1 MGRKNRSQDKKHKL
15 HHYDEFYKTMAIEK
29 GDFGFSIPLLI
40 NVKPK
45 NESQRLALKAIKEN
59 DVSFIGGPAGTGK
72 TFLVVSEIV
81 NGLKAERFKKVII
94 SRPTVE
100 AGETM
105 GYLPGTADEKLE
117 PYIRPF
123 KDCFEEIIGEKAT
136 KELFDSKVIEIAP
149 FQFMRGRTFKDAFIV
164 YDETQNATPEQF
176 ELAMTRIGE
185 GSKCVVTYDEW
196 QIDLHP
202 DDSCVR
208 LINKFENQDYFG
220 FYKFTKSDIVRS
232 EAVKRVLAVL
242 GR

>member
-1 MGRKNRSQDKKHKL
+1 MGRKNRSQNKKQKFY
-15 HHYDEFYKTMAIEK
+15 HYEEFYKTMAIEK
-29 GDFGFSIPLLI
+29 GDFGFSVPLLI
-40 NVKPK
+40 NVRPK
-45 NESQRLALKAIKEN
+45 NESQKLALKAIREN

-81 NGLKAERFKKVII
+81 NGLREERFKKVII
-94 SRPTVE
+94 SRPTIE

-123 KDCFEEIIGEKAT
+123 RDCFEEIIGPQAT
-136 KELFDSKVIEIAP
+136 ERLFKDRVIEVAP

-176 ELAMTRIGE
+176 ELALTRIGE
-185 GSKCVVTYDEW
+185 NSKCVVTFDEW

-202 DDSCVR
+202 EDSCVKI
-208 LINKFENQDYFG
+208 INKFEGEEDFGYF
-220 FYKFTKSDIVRS
+220 KFAKSDIVRS
-232 EAVKRVLAVL
+232 EIVKKILTVL